1 MAVYKFNRN
10 DVYVNTLKTYPQIK
24 YFIYSGS
31 AFYNDTPNISGSLTS
46 SVRCTTPGNISLFEL
61 NTDRGFITP
70 SSNPQNDKYITVV
83 ADEDGVILP
92 DKSLRD
98 TGLIYQFMVKDSTR
112 LSFGGVSSTAFGE
125 GAAGDIFI
133 GTLPYTSSITKEYYT
148 ATTARHVAPVIVE
161 TATAGLLVSSYGSVS
176 HLLTLKN
183 TLNNYTALSPH
194 YAYSSSIL
202 GRNFDDVQVG
212 LINVPTIFYG
222 SKIKPGT
229 VKLDFYLTGSLIGR
243 LQDKNRDGVLWQ
255 TAPASSSVRA
265 GLGNVAGVVLYN
277 EGFLVL
283 TGSWDLTNGQQ
294 VEDYGGTNAYP
305 NWVNFAASA
314 PGTGISAISSSF
326 LIEMSGTSKIQ
337 TLTMFATAPKAELN
351 QSSNPTF
358 VNYTTASF
366 GVTSSMG
373 YVENQNLGIK
383 NIVSSAYN
391 TPTASFERTTYICK
405 VGIYDKN
412 MNLIAIA
419 KPATPIKKT
428 SERDFTF
435 KVELDI

>member
-1 MAVYKFNRN
+1 MPVYKFNRN

-24 YFIYSGS
+24 YFVYNGE
-31 AFYNDTPNISGSLTS
+31 AYYNDVPNISGSLTS

-61 NTDRGFITP
+61 NTDRSFIPAVDDQT
-70 SSNPQNDKYITVV
+70 DKYITVV
-83 ADEDGVILP
+83 TDDDGVIQA
-92 DKSLRD
+92 DKSIRD

-112 LSFGGVSSTAFGE
+112 LSFSSTTSTAFGD
-125 GAAGDIFI
+125 GVSGDIFI
-133 GTLPYTSSITKEYYT
+133 GTLPYTSSITKEFYST
-148 ATTARHVAPVIVE
+148 TTARSVAPTVVE
-161 TATAGLLVSSYGSVS
+161 TEDDGLSISDYGSVS
-176 HLLTLKN
+176 HLLALKN
-183 TLNNYTALSPH
+183 TLNYYTALSPH
-194 YAYSSSIL
+194 YAYSSSL
-202 GRNFDDVQVG
+202 LLRDLDNVQVG

-243 LQDKNRDGVLWQ
+243 LQDTNHDGVLRQ
-255 TAPASSSVRA
+255 TAPGSSSARA
-265 GLGNVAGVVLYN
+265 GLGNVAGVILYN

-283 TGSWDLTNGQQ
+283 TGSWDLTNGTHT
-294 VEDYGGTNAYP
+294 EAYGGTDAYP
-305 NWVNFAASA
+305 NWVNFAASL
-314 PGTGISAISSSF
+314 PGKGISAVSSSF
-326 LIEMSGTSKIQ
+326 LMEMSGTSKIQ
-337 TLTMFATAPKAELN
+337 TLTMFTSAPKGALN

-358 VNYTTASF
+358 INYTTAPF

-373 YVENQNLGIK
+373 YTENQNLGIK

-391 TPTASFERTTYICK
+391 TPTASFERTTYVCK
-405 VGIYDKN
+405 VGIYDQN

-435 KVELDI
+435 KIELDI